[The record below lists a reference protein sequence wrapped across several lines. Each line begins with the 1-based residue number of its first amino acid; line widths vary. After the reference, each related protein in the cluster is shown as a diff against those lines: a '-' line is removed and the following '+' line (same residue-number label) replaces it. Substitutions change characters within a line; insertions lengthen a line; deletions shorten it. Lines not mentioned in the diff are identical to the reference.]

1 MNYKGKLLDL
11 NLNKNELMNLF
22 YFEEEDAR
30 EEGSKYL
37 DLKGTMYYIN
47 MINFLIGKGLAMW
60 CDDKIKYRIVS
71 DFFRYDKRLRLIIY
85 TYIGALEE
93 YFRGYIADNR
103 IDFLAS
109 LNKNNKIRYEE
120 LLKMRGFIKKNQVSQ
135 LLEFSFRDTVNV
147 ILDNQNGS
155 VNIDKETLKRNLTA
169 VVDLRNKV
177 NHFKLILMCNDL
189 KRCQGLGGKNRLKN
203 NLINLK
209 RLLPECFRGNLVK
222 EINCAMDG
230 LVSKELLTNIKI
242 DISEISSKEFA
253 NGCT

>member
-1 MNYKGKLLDL
+1 
-11 NLNKNELMNLF
+11 
-22 YFEEEDAR
+22 
-30 EEGSKYL
+30 
-37 DLKGTMYYIN
+37 
-47 MINFLIGKGLAMW
+47 
-60 CDDKIKYRIVS
+60 
-71 DFFRYDKRLRLIIY
+71 
-85 TYIGALEE
+85 
-93 YFRGYIADNR
+93 
-103 IDFLAS
+103 
-109 LNKNNKIRYEE
+109 
-120 LLKMRGFIKKNQVSQ
+120 MRGFIKKNQVSQ